1 MSPTA
6 FGVVLVL
13 LCTVLEGIAQVL
25 LKQSALIV
33 ARKHIWITFGFIFF
47 ILEAVLYTDA
57 LRYLDVST
65 AFPIGSLS
73 FVVVTVLSQWFLGE
87 KVTASRWIGIVLI
100 CAGTALVVA
109 RA

>member
-6 FGVVLVL
+6 LGVVLVL
-13 LCTVLEGIAQVL
+13 VCTVLEGVAQVF
-25 LKQSALIV
+25 LKRSALAF
-33 ARKHIWITFGFIFF
+33 ARKHVWITFGFLFF
-47 ILEAVLYTDA
+47 AVEAVLYTDA

-65 AFPIGSLS
+65 AFPIGSVS
-73 FVVVTVLSQWFLGE
+73 FVVVTILSQWFLGE

-100 CAGTALVVA
+100 CIGTAMVVA

>member
-1 MSPTA
+1 MSPVTL
-6 FGVVLVL
+6 GVVLVL
-13 LCTVLEGIAQVL
+13 LCTVLEGVAQVL
-25 LKQSALIV
+25 LKQSALAV
-33 ARKHIWITFGFIFF
+33 SRKPVWIAFGFVFF

-57 LRYLDVST
+57 LRYLDVSI

-87 KVTASRWIGIVLI
+87 KVTSSRWIGIVLI